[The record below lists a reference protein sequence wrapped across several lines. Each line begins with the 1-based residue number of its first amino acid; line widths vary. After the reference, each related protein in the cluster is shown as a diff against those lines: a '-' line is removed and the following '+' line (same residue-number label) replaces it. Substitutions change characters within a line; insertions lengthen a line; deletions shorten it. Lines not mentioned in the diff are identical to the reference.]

1 MGEPRPGRRPGRRL
15 TLTEA
20 AEVLGMSRDAVRMR
34 VRRGSLRSEK
44 GEDGRVYVFV
54 EPDQDTVH
62 PESQKEGSSS
72 PLIEVLRDEISHLRR
87 ESERK
92 DAIIMSLSQS
102 NAELSRTIRAIE
114 APAPPEATEPPEA
127 PTEATEQPG
136 RVEPQASVEG
146 TQEGAEHVSWW
157 RRVFGG

>member
-1 MGEPRPGRRPGRRL
+1 MGGTRRGTRRV
-15 TLTEA
+15 TQREA
-20 AEVLGMSRDAVRMR
+20 AEILGVSVEAIRKRIK
-34 VRRGSLRSEK
+34 RGTLPSEK
-44 GEDGRVYVFV
+44 GEDGRRYVFLDAA
-54 EPDQDTVH
+54 PDVH
-62 PESQKEGSSS
+62 SESQAESGSTA
-72 PLIEVLRDEISHLRR
+72 PLVDVLRDEIAHLRR

-114 APAPPEATEPPEA
+114 APTEAREA

-146 TQEGAEHVSWW
+146 AQEGAEHRSWW
-157 RRVFGG
+157 QRWFGA

>member
-1 MGEPRPGRRPGRRL
+1 MTQR
-15 TLTEA
+15 EA
-20 AEVLGMSRDAVRMR
+20 AEILGVSVEAIRKRIK
-34 VRRGSLRSEK
+34 RGTLPSEK
-44 GEDGRVYVFV
+44 GEDGRRHVFLDAA
-54 EPDQDTVH
+54 PDVH
-62 PESQKEGSSS
+62 SESQAESGSTA
-72 PLIEVLRDEISHLRR
+72 PLVDVLRDEIAHLRR

-114 APAPPEATEPPEA
+114 APTEAREA

-146 TQEGAEHVSWW
+146 AQEGAEHRSWW
-157 RRVFGG
+157 QRWFGA